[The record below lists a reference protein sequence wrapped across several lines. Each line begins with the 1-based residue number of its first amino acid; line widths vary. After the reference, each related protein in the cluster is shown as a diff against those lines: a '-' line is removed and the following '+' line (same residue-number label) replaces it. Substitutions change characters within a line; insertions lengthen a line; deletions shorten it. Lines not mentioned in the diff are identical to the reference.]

1 MQHAGGLVKASLSMN
16 YATSSQFTAGR
27 LWLLLLGVLLA
38 LAGIVF
44 TWVLWTAWQRA
55 EETRRWVPA
64 ACRIVVSKVT
74 MERPTPNS
82 NPAYRPDIRYSYAF
96 SGGSYTGTRLKRV
109 DSPSQHQDVVI
120 QRLQPWPPGSESTC
134 FVNPSNPGMAV
145 LKHDTRAALYSI
157 WFPLLFV
164 VGGLRMAWG
173 ALRSRRP
180 EVAEPV
186 K

>member
-16 YATSSQFTAGR
+16 YAPCSRYTAGR
-27 LWLLLLGVLLA
+27 LWLLLLGTLLA
-38 LAGIVF
+38 LAGAVF

-55 EETRRWVPA
+55 EETRRWAPTS
-64 ACRIVVSKVT
+64 CRIVVSKVA

-82 NPAYRPDIRYSYAF
+82 NPAYRADIRYDYVF
-96 SGGSYTGTRLKRV
+96 NGVHHTGTRLKRV

-134 FVNPSNPGMAV
+134 FVNPASPGMAV

-164 VGGLRMAWG
+164 AGGMRMAWG
-173 ALRSRRP
+173 ALRSCGP
-180 EVAEPV
+180 KVAEPV

>member
-1 MQHAGGLVKASLSMN
+1 MQHAGELVKASLSMN
-16 YATSSQFTAGR
+16 YATQFRSAAGR
-27 LWLLLLGVLLA
+27 LWLLLLGGSLA
-38 LAGIVF
+38 FAGTVF

-55 EETRRWVPA
+55 EETRRWAPVS
-64 ACRIVVSKVT
+64 CRITVSKVI

-82 NPAYRPDIRYSYAF
+82 NPAYRADIRYDYVF
-96 SGGSYTGTRLKRV
+96 NGGRYTGTRLKRV

-120 QRLQPWPPGSESTC
+120 QRLQPWPPASESTC
-134 FVNPSNPGMAV
+134 FVNPASPGMAV

-164 VGGLRMAWG
+164 AGGMRMAWG
-173 ALRSRRP
+173 ALRTGGP
-180 EVAEPV
+180 KVAEPV